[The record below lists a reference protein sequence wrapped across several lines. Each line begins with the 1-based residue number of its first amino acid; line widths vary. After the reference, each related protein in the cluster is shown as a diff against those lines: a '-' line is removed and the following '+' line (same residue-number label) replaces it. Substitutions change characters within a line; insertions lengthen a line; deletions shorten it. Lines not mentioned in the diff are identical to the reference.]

1 MEKYQL
7 SFKKHLKLQDWV
19 TAMVKDQKITTTS
32 MQSPTTRD
40 EAFLDHNFTSL
51 P

>member
-19 TAMVKDQKITTTS
+19 TAMVKDQKMT
-32 MQSPTTRD
+32 TTRD
-40 EAFLDHNFTSL
+40 ETFLDHNFTSL
-51 P
+51 A

>member
-19 TAMVKDQKITTTS
+19 TAMVKDQKMTTTK
-32 MQSPTTRD
+32 MQSPTRD
-40 EAFLDHNFTSL
+40 ETFLVHNFTSL

>member
-19 TAMVKDQKITTTS
+19 TAMVKDQKSTTS
-32 MQSPTTRD
+32 HVHSPETFT
-40 EAFLDHNFTSL
+40 DHNFTSL

>member
-19 TAMVKDQKITTTS
+19 TAMVKDQKSTTS
-32 MQSPTTRD
+32 HVQSPTREET
-40 EAFLDHNFTSL
+40 FTDHNFTSL

>member
-19 TAMVKDQKITTTS
+19 TAMVKDQKLTTAN
-32 MQSPTTRD
+32 MLSPTRD
-40 EAFLDHNFTSL
+40 ETLLDHNFTSL